1 MLDENGNTVD
11 TFPPFSTLEEDSSES
26 ANGYKIQDDG
36 ADSPRV
42 IGKTAGGS
50 QTASEGLASDEGN
63 VTDESFPN
71 ESESDSERSGV
82 DPLVIIAGVAALA
95 GIGGAAYYFNKKK

>member
-1 MLDENGNTVD
+1 MKLSIASFTTADTVD

-42 IGKTAGGS
+42 IGKATGDS
-50 QTASEGLASDEGN
+50 QTASEGFASGE
-63 VTDESFPN
+63 
-71 ESESDSERSGV
+71 
-82 DPLVIIAGVAALA
+82 
-95 GIGGAAYYFNKKK
+95 AYSK